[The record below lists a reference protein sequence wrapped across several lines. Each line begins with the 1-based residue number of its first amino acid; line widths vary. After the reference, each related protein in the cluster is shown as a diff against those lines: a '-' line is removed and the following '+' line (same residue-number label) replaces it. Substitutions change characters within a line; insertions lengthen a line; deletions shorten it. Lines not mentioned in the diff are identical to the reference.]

1 MKVSYKITLLLLL
14 SPLLWRGAGGE
25 AFAQNVTIKGIAPT
39 HKGKEIS
46 VYLYDDLITQSQSL
60 QSSDTVDARGNFEL
74 TLSTKYPQ
82 IALVKAGKLTGTLY
96 IQPNFIYG
104 IIFPEKDSTRFVAGG
119 TEQNVNIIINGDST
133 ELNARIID
141 FNNCFD
147 AFWEKNYKS
156 FVSKQIHQ
164 KLDSFQLQISKR
176 YEKVKLSYFKT
187 YIEYT
192 FAAFNESTGRH
203 HAYLA
208 KRYLIDKPINYT
220 NYEYM
225 TFFNQY
231 FKQYIQRQSA
241 TKDGNLILDAI
252 NEQGEYKHL
261 NELLKNDAL
270 LKNDTLREL
279 VILKSLYDLYYVP
292 HFKKDKIKQI
302 LEQLQAS
309 IMVAEHKK
317 IAFDVLR
324 DINNMRTGQLAPA
337 FALPNIKHDTVT
349 LNTFKARYVYLNFF
363 ATWCTDC
370 LQELKKQEQLYRK
383 YGDKVMFVS
392 VCTDDDTLAFKNFV
406 KQYPTYKWIMLYG
419 GRNKKLAEQY
429 NIKSLPAYYL
439 ISPDGYLLQSPA
451 SKPDEGIEFKF
462 NQIFNIKNKG
472 K

>member
-1 MKVSYKITLLLLL
+1 MRHHYANSFISLILCLTSCVLYS
-14 SPLLWRGAGGE
+14 
-25 AFAQNVTIKGIAPT
+25 QNLTIKGIAPT

-60 QSSDTVDARGNFEL
+60 QSSDTVDARSNFEL
-74 TLSTKYPQ
+74 SLSVKYPQ
-82 IALVKAGKLTGTLY
+82 IALIKTGNLTGRLY
-96 IQPNFIYG
+96 VQPNFIYG
-104 IIFPEKDSTRFVAGG
+104 IIFPEKDSARFVANG
-119 TEQNVNIIINGDST
+119 TQQEVNLVVNGDST

-147 AFWEKNYKS
+147 AFWDKNYKA

-164 KLDSFQLQISKR
+164 KLDSFQLQMNRR

-192 FAAFNESTGRH
+192 FAAFNETTGRH
-203 HAYLA
+203 HNYLA
-208 KRYLIDKPINYT
+208 KRYLLDKPINYN

-231 FKQYIQRQSA
+231 FKQYIQRQST
-241 TKDGNLILDAI
+241 TKNGNLILDAI
-252 NEQGEYKHL
+252 NEQGEYKHVS
-261 NELLKNDAL
+261 ELLKNDVA

-292 HFKKDKIKQI
+292 HYKKDKIKQI
-302 LEQLQAS
+302 LEQLEAS
-309 IMVAEHKK
+309 TTVPEHKK
-317 IAFDVLR
+317 IAFNILR
-324 DINNMRTGQLAPA
+324 DFNNMRTGQMASTFSLV
-337 FALPNIKHDTVT
+337 NIKHDTIT
-349 LNTFKARYVYLNFF
+349 LNSFKGRYTYLNFF

-370 LQELKKQEQLYRK
+370 LQELKKEEQLYKK
-383 YGDKVMFVS
+383 YGNYVMFVS
-392 VCTDDDTLAFKNFV
+392 VCTDDDTLAFKNFL
-406 KQYPTYKWIMLYG
+406 KQNPAYKWTFLYG
-419 GRNKKLAEQY
+419 GKNKKLTGQY
-429 NIKSLPAYYL
+429 NIKSLPVYYL
-439 ISPDGYLLQSPA
+439 INPDGYLLQSPA